1 MREYSDGRSVP
12 QQSFLPP
19 RAINRWKMR
28 VNQIHGGNTSDN
40 VNLGK
45 LYRRRIQICSRCW
58 GVADGGKEMPQ
69 PMKPLAASHRFVYR
83 STRLTI
89 FLLITLLALAGMLLT
104 HRALFVLIGGR
115 LDASWGP
122 ALVGVSMMSAAFVLA
137 RFRNDLVDD

>member
-1 MREYSDGRSVP
+1 
-12 QQSFLPP
+12 
-19 RAINRWKMR
+19 
-28 VNQIHGGNTSDN
+28 
-40 VNLGK
+40 
-45 LYRRRIQICSRCW
+45 
-58 GVADGGKEMPQ
+58 MPQ